1 MKANLKTVLKDFL
14 GADKENCILTY
25 GYIDHTA
32 GLTLEILAAGYR
44 SDDVWGG

>member
-44 SDDVWGG
+44 SDDVCG